1 MNKIKIY
8 CDGGARGNPGPA
20 GIGFVVKKNNEILKK
35 YSLFIGKATNNVAE
49 YTAVLKAM
57 EWLASNET
65 IKQFNNEIIFYL
77 DSLLVV
83 KQLGGYYKIKNLAL
97 QKLATKVKK
106 IESKLNL
113 KVQYIHIPREKNLQA
128 DRLANLAM
136 DNFEK

>member
-1 MNKIKIY
+1 MNKITIH

-20 GIGFVVKKNNEILKK
+20 GIGFVVKNNDEILYK
-35 YSLFIGKATNNVAE
+35 YSLFIGRATNNVAE

-57 EWLASNET
+57 EWLKNYEVGG
-65 IKQFNNEIIFYL
+65 EVIFYL

-97 QKLATKVKK
+97 KNLAIK
-106 IESKLNL
+106 IKNIQN
-113 KVQYIHIPREKNLQA
+113 KITAKIKFVHIPREKNAQA
-128 DRLANLAM
+128 DRLANMAM

>member
-20 GIGFVVKKNNEILKK
+20 GIGFVVKNNDKILYK
-35 YSLFIGKATNNVAE
+35 YSLFIGRATNNVAE
-49 YTAVLKAM
+49 YTAVLKAIQ
-57 EWLASNET
+57 WLKTKQDTSDSINET
-65 IKQFNNEIIFYL
+65 VFYL

-97 QKLATKVKK
+97 KNLAIK
-106 IESKLNL
+106 IKNIQSKIKSKINF
-113 KVQYIHIPREKNLQA
+113 VHIPREKNAQA
-128 DRLANLAM
+128 DQLANLAM